1 MSEKQKRDLEAT
13 RNALATAA
21 KELMTGCG
29 NCDEVTS
36 RAIAERAG
44 VNQAMINYCYGSREK
59 LLYEVFEQLLAE
71 AQSAEPE
78 LTRLMNTAIPA
89 KERLFLLH
97 YAMMKLMIANFNY
110 SRAVT
115 KYVLLNRSA
124 DLVRADAGI
133 MACKLRRELGMESLP
148 LVAEHYSGSRTIEE
162 CRLIAFELTSMNE
175 LAVLRHEELK
185 RSFGLDLTDNETL
198 RDYVRSNVDRFIV

>member
-29 NCDEVTS
+29 DCDEVTS
-36 RAIAERAG
+36 RAIAERAS

-59 LLYEVFEQLLAE
+59 LLYEVFGQLLAE

-124 DLVRADAGI
+124 DL
-133 MACKLRRELGMESLP
+133 GMESLP

-162 CRLIAFELTSMNE
+162 CRLIAFELTSLNE

-185 RSFGLDLTDNETL
+185 RSFGLDLTDDKTL

>member
-21 KELMTGCG
+21 KELMTGCVD
-29 NCDEVTS
+29 CDEVTS

-59 LLYEVFEQLLAE
+59 LLYEVFGQLLAE
-71 AQSAEPE
+71 AQSVEPE

-115 KYVLLNRSA
+115 KYVLLNRST
-124 DLVRADAGI
+124 D
-133 MACKLRRELGMESLP
+133 LGMESLP

-185 RSFGLDLTDNETL
+185 RSFGLDLTDDETL

>member
-1 MSEKQKRDLEAT
+1 MSGKQKRDLEAT
-13 RNALATAA
+13 RKALGKAA
-21 KELMTGCG
+21 KELMTDCG
-29 NCDEVTS
+29 DCDEVTS

-44 VNQAMINYCYGSREK
+44 VNQAMINYCYGSREG
-59 LLYEVFEQLLAE
+59 LLYEVFGQLLAE
-71 AQSAEPE
+71 AQAAEPE
-78 LTRLMNTAIPA
+78 LTRLMNAAVPA

-124 DLVRADAGI
+124 DL
-133 MACKLRRELGMESLP
+133 GMESLP
-148 LVAEHYSGSRTIEE
+148 LVVEHYSGGRSIEE
-162 CRLIAFELTSMNE
+162 CRLIAFELTSLNE

-198 RDYVRSNVDRFIV
+198 KNYVRSNVDRFIV

>member
-29 NCDEVTS
+29 DCDEVTS

-59 LLYEVFEQLLAE
+59 LLYEVFGQLLAE

-124 DLVRADAGI
+124 DL
-133 MACKLRRELGMESLP
+133 GMESLP
-148 LVAEHYSGSRTIEE
+148 LVAEHYYGSRTIEE

-185 RSFGLDLTDNETL
+185 RSFGLDLTDDETL